1 MSGIR
6 FAYSG
11 HAEIVLDIDALTIEA
26 GENIAVI
33 GASGAG
39 KTTLLNLI
47 DGRLLGWSGQA
58 EVLGR
63 SLSPTMRPPRG
74 WKADVGFVFQ
84 DMALIDRLTVFE
96 NVRIGRLGRTHPL
109 PSLVGRF
116 CDADIAAVE
125 RAIADVGFVFQDMAL
140 IDRLTVFE
148 NVRIGRL
155 GRTHLLPSLVGR
167 FRGADITA
175 VERAIDDVGLKALA
189 DQRVDRLSGGE
200 RQRVGVARC
209 LAQEPSILI
218 ADEPISNLDPAS
230 AEKILGLLK
239 TSAEARD
246 ATLIVSSHQPK
257 LVAGFVDRIVGLR
270 DGRVVY
276 DEPAGAML
284 PDDLVEFYE
293 WQPAQ
298 PAA

>member
-1 MSGIR
+1 
-6 FAYSG
+6 
-11 HAEIVLDIDALTIEA
+11 
-26 GENIAVI
+26 
-33 GASGAG
+33 
-39 KTTLLNLI
+39 
-47 DGRLLGWSGQA
+47 
-58 EVLGR
+58 
-63 SLSPTMRPPRG
+63 
-74 WKADVGFVFQ
+74 
-84 DMALIDRLTVFE
+84 MALIDRLTVFE

-116 CDADIAAVE
+116 RDADIA
-125 RAIADVGFVFQDMAL
+125 
-140 IDRLTVFE
+140 
-148 NVRIGRL
+148 
-155 GRTHLLPSLVGR
+155 
-167 FRGADITA
+167 A

-189 DQRVDRLSGGE
+189 EQRVDRLSGGE

-209 LAQEPSILI
+209 LAQEPRILI
-218 ADEPISNLDPAS
+218 ADEPISNLDPVS

-239 TSAEARD
+239 ISAKARD
-246 ATLIVSSHQPK
+246 ATLIISSHQPK

-293 WQPAQ
+293 WQPAR

>member
-6 FAYSG
+6 FAYPG
-11 HAEIVLDIDALTIEA
+11 HAENVLDIDGLTIDA
-26 GENIAVI
+26 GENIALI

-39 KTTLLNLI
+39 KTTFLNLI

-63 SLSPTMRPPRG
+63 SLSPTLRPPRG

-116 CDADIAAVE
+116 RDADIAAVE
-125 RAIADVGFVFQDMAL
+125 RAI
-140 IDRLTVFE
+140 E
-148 NVRIGRL
+148 
-155 GRTHLLPSLVGR
+155 
-167 FRGADITA
+167 
-175 VERAIDDVGLKALA
+175 DVGLAALA

-209 LAQEPSILI
+209 LAQEPRILI
-218 ADEPISNLDPAS
+218 ADEPISNLDPVS

-239 TSAEARD
+239 ISAKARD
-246 ATLIVSSHQPK
+246 ATLIISSHQPK

-293 WQPAQ
+293 WQPAR